1 MNSKLYVGN
10 LPFQTTDEDLEAL
23 FSVHGTVAQASVITD
38 RETGRSRGFG
48 FVTFDTDEAA
58 QTAQAALDGQDY
70 NGRALKVNEAQ
81 DKKKA
86 TSTFNRR

>member
-23 FSVHGTVAQASVITD
+23 FSVHGTVVQANVITD

-48 FVTFDTDEAA
+48 FVTFETPEAA
-58 QTAQAALDGQDY
+58 QAAQAALDGQDH

-81 DKKKA
+81 DKKR
-86 TSTFNRR
+86 TSFGR

>member
-1 MNSKLYVGN
+1 MNKLYVGN
-10 LPFQTTDEDLEAL
+10 LPFQTTDEDLGDL
-23 FSVHGTVAQASVITD
+23 FAVHGTVAQASVITD

>member
-1 MNSKLYVGN
+1 LNSKLYVGN

>member
-1 MNSKLYVGN
+1 MNKLYVGN

-48 FVTFDTDEAA
+48 FVTFDTADAA

-81 DKKKA
+81 DKKRA
-86 TSTFNRR
+86 SSSSFRR